1 MNLDLI
7 IVLKLILAIILG
19 GIIGIERETLG
30 KPAGSRT
37 YALISLGACLI
48 TILAIEGFNQFPNA
62 SPTVLVGSIISGMG
76 FLGAGVIIFHKEKLE
91 GLTTA
96 AALWAI
102 ASIGITLGIGWYATA
117 GVATLLMFLLL
128 FIVRKIEFS
137 KSKKGTL
144 WDLLDKKSKNKW
156 QL

>member
-1 MNLDLI
+1 MTGTLI
-7 IVLKLILAIILG
+7 IAGKILLAIILG

-37 YALISLGACLI
+37 YALIAMGSCLL
-48 TILAIEGFNQFPNA
+48 TILAIEGFTQYPNS
-62 SPTVLVGSIISGMG
+62 SPTVLVGAIISGMG

-102 ASIGITLGIGWYATA
+102 AAVGIAIGLSWYAEA
-117 GVATLLMFLLL
+117 IIATIFMFLLL

-137 KSKKGTL
+137 KAKKNTL
-144 WDLLDKKSKNKW
+144 WSLFDRK
-156 QL
+156 

>member
-1 MNLDLI
+1 MNDILI
-7 IVLKLILAIILG
+7 ITAKLFLAIILG

-37 YALISLGACLI
+37 YALIALGSCLL
-48 TILAIEGFNQFPNA
+48 TILAVQGFNQFPNSA
-62 SPTVLVGSIISGMG
+62 PTTLVGAIISGMG

-96 AALWAI
+96 AALWTI
-102 ASIGITLGIGWYATA
+102 ASVGIAIGLGWYAV
-117 GVATLLMFLLL
+117 GVIAAVFMFLLL

-137 KSKKGTL
+137 KAKKNTL
-144 WDLLDKKSKNKW
+144 WDLFEKR
-156 QL
+156 